1 MYHVRLKQI
10 DSLVCGQKEPG
21 FFTHGNSIPQAT
33 LVYVEAGSVHFVT
46 RGTDTLLS
54 SGDIALCPPEQWYM
68 TYADRDCAPTILSIT
83 LSVEGQGFAF
93 LASAPSSA
101 CAALLQRLLEEC
113 RIPDAHSGEMCKL
126 LLDMLL
132 LQLDREQLL
141 QSPQALRGEE
151 EIIDRAQQVISRHA
165 RQRLSVPLAAQ
176 KTGVSPSYL
185 TALFLKHLRIGP
197 GEYIRRIKLQES
209 KNMIRDGKYS
219 FTEIA
224 AALEYS
230 TVHHFSRQ
238 FKENF
243 GITPTQYAKSVQNL
257 QENN

>member
-1 MYHVRLKQI
+1 MHCVRLKQI
-10 DSLVCGQKEPG
+10 ESLVYRQREPG
-21 FFTHGNSIPQAT
+21 FFTNGSSVPQAT
-33 LVYVEAGSVHFVT
+33 LMYVEAGSVHFVT

-54 SGDIALCPPEQWYM
+54 SGDIALCPQDQWYM
-68 TYADRDCAPTILSIT
+68 TYADRDCAPTMLSIT
-83 LSVEGQGFAF
+83 FSVEGQVFAS
-93 LASAPSSA
+93 LASVPSAA
-101 CAALLQRLLEEC
+101 CGTLLQLLLEEC

-132 LQLDREQLL
+132 LQLSREQLL
-141 QSPQALRGEE
+141 QPPQAVRGEQ
-151 EIIDRAQQVISRHA
+151 EIIDRAQRVIGLHA

-185 TALFLKHLRIGP
+185 TALFLKHLHIGP

-243 GITPTQYAKSVQNL
+243 GMTPTQYAKNAQ
-257 QENN
+257 QP